1 MISFLRIDK
10 NMHHSQGTDSVDNL
24 TLLDLI
30 SLDELQQLQ
39 DTLAQMHQVASMI
52 TDPDGRLMTIPSNE
66 ISFCRLIRK
75 SMTGSSPC
83 GAVSQP
89 IFSQIDPKELQ
100 ACRICTRMGVLKEVV
115 PVRVN
120 DIHLAD
126 WWVCQYCG
134 PQPSSELMRQCA
146 LYAGVSEETLTDAFK
161 MLPKGDEKNFIK
173 TIEWLKT
180 LSHQLAKWV
189 FENHV
194 LSNNLNR
201 LNHVERTL
209 DEHRLRMEQEIEYR
223 TAELIKTN
231 NRLQLEVMQRDLA
244 EERIKETEVAKASSE
259 RRLRLAL
266 ESANEGLWDH
276 CPITGYIYY
285 SPRWF
290 NMLGYLPGD
299 FPDTLETWRTL
310 AHPDELPFL
319 DEALHNLN
327 AGYGDAFNIE
337 IRMLSKSGRW
347 YWLQVRGR
355 TVEFDDDGKAT
366 RIVGSLIDISK
377 YKQVEVALQKA
388 NHELQRLAAL
398 DDLTQIANRRR
409 FDDRLSQEWSRGRR
423 EKNNLAVI
431 LCDIDYF
438 KDYNDTYGHLEGDET
453 LFAVAQAISAALK
466 RPTDLVARFG
476 GEEFAMILPNT
487 DIAGAQQVAEE
498 VKEAVAALG
507 IEHKTSKVD
516 PCITLS
522 FGGAAIMP
530 SPDSVP
536 RALMRTADQALYQA
550 KSKGR
555 NQISCVAME

>member
-1 MISFLRIDK
+1 MY
-10 NMHHSQGTDSVDNL
+10 HSQDTISVDNL

-39 DTLAQMHQVASMI
+39 NTLAQMHQVASMI
-52 TDPDGRLMTIPSNE
+52 TDPDGQLITTPSNE
-66 ISFCRLIRK
+66 ISFCRLICK
-75 SMTGSSPC
+75 FMTELAPCEAASHPVSP
-83 GAVSQP
+83 
-89 IFSQIDPKELQ
+89 QIDPEEML
-100 ACRICTRMGVLKEVV
+100 ACRICARMGVLKEAV
-115 PVRVN
+115 PIRVN

-126 WWVCQYCG
+126 WWVSQYCG
-134 PQPSSELMRQCA
+134 PPPTTELLRQCA
-146 LYAGVSEETLTDAFK
+146 ADVGVNEETFTDAFN
-161 MLPKGDEKNFIK
+161 MLPKGDEKNFFK

-180 LSHQLAKWV
+180 LSYQLAKWV

-194 LSNNLNR
+194 LSNNLNQ

-209 DEHRLRMEQEIEYR
+209 DEHRLRVEQEIEHR

-231 NRLQLEVMQRDLA
+231 NRLQLEVLQRDLA
-244 EERIKETEVAKASSE
+244 QERIRETEAAKANSD
-259 RRLRLAL
+259 RRLSLAL

-276 CPITGYIYY
+276 SPITGHIYY

-290 NMLGYLPGD
+290 TMLGYLPGD

-310 AHPDELPFL
+310 SHPDELPL
-319 DEALHNLN
+319 LEEALHNLN
-327 AGYGDAFNIE
+327 AGYGDAFNVE
-337 IRMLSKSGRW
+337 IRMLSKSGKW
-347 YWLQVRGR
+347 YWIQVRGR
-355 TVEFDDDGKAT
+355 TVESDDDGKAT

-409 FDDRLSQEWSRGRR
+409 FDDRLAQEWSRGRR

-431 LCDIDYF
+431 ICDIDYF
-438 KDYNDTYGHLEGDET
+438 KDYNDTYGHLEGDDT

-487 DIAGAQQVAEE
+487 DIVGAQRVAEE

-507 IEHKTSKVD
+507 LEHKMSKAD

-522 FGGAAIMP
+522 FGAAAIIP
-530 SPDSVP
+530 SPDMSAK
-536 RALMRTADQALYQA
+536 ALIGTADQALYQA

-555 NQISCVAME
+555 NQIICVNME